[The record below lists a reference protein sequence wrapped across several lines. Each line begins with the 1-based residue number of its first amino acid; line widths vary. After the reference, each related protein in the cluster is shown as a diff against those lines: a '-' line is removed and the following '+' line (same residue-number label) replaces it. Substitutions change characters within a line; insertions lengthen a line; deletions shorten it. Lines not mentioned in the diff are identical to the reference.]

1 MKKRYTE
8 EKIISILKEPESGVR
23 IDDLCRQYNIG
34 YSTLLSMHKKP
45 SEQ

>member
-8 EKIISILKEPESGVR
+8 EKIITILKEHESGIK

-34 YSTLLSMHKKP
+34 YRMSAGRWILFQTS
-45 SEQ
+45 